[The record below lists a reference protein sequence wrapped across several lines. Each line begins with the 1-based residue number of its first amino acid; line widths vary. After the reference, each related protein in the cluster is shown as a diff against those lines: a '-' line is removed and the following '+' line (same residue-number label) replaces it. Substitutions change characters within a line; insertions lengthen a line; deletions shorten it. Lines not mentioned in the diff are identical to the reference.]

1 MVLTVIDALP
11 SSSLHKGTR
20 GTATALFATCNC
32 TIRENLICALTSPH
46 ESLKTDSNLGENN
59 PSVVERSL
67 FFPRRL
73 SALRVPAHL
82 FCFVGVTQRRRCFSR
97 PSWLNG
103 TLEDGGRRMEG
114 GGWASTNR
122 KGPDHA
128 PVCFVYSKIAL
139 PAFFLSRPPAL
150 FAFICHVWSLEAQG
164 CFRHTVPQ
172 HEKQIWLTF
181 IVMYL
186 SRWLSFIPLLIV
198 EDLALFRKK
207 TVSFFKRRHFEW
219 LLRFS
224 RCRDL
229 YIRGRCLRCHSET
242 VQMQGGFCASVR
254 YKHTAYL
261 NG

>member
-20 GTATALFATCNC
+20 GTAMALFATCNC

-67 FFPRRL
+67 FFPDAWVL
-73 SALRVPAHL
+73 SECQLT
-82 FCFVGVTQRRRCFSR
+82 CFVLLASR
-97 PSWLNG
+97 SAVGASLVHPDLMGRWR
-103 TLEDGGRRMEG
+103 TED

-186 SRWLSFIPLLIV
+186 SRCLSFIPLLIV
-198 EDLALFRKK
+198 EDLALFRKRLSPFSNGG
-207 TVSFFKRRHFEW
+207 TLSDSYG
-219 LLRFS
+219 S